1 MVSATKVDV
10 TVGAV
15 AVGNDNSTSHHGV
28 PSPVSATS
36 SSEPSSRL
44 SGSDAYTVSSVP
56 NPFAAVTTASANAPQ
71 PVSGAPWSPDSAAPA
86 GGTGPAPSPAAV
98 HPKLHHQDYPHPAP
112 HYSHPPHGTHQHH
125 HPGPLPR
132 IVSTLAATSPGPA
145 PPTTYYH
152 HRPPAHH
159 QHSNPTVSAGAAT
172 AWTRENS
179 CPNFSIGSNS
189 ESTSKSKSTAP
200 RKGATNKDTRRKS
213 TQNDR
218 RNKTS
223 APSLCSKH
231 STSSASL
238 EDDMDQVTAE
248 GATAGVGVGDSVNSR
263 RQKRLERNRESA
275 RLSRRRRKQYLE
287 ILEER
292 VTQLSTE
299 VDQGRRAHAAH
310 AVVVTMNKRREI
322 LEAAGSNGEKSEEER
337 TRLLDHGLRRTSAE
351 MMLVA
356 TFKVQQL
363 KSFSLP
369 PQSKFI
375 LWLTLQTDQYFRG
388 GRAASERLSAARIG
402 ERVSILMLSCFCVVL
417 WRIPY
422 QLVLPIFTQTDVEQ
436 RE

>member
-15 AVGNDNSTSHHGV
+15 AGGNDNGTSHRGV
-28 PSPVSATS
+28 PSPVPATS

-44 SGSDAYTVSSVP
+44 GCNDAYTVSSVP
-56 NPFAAVTTASANAPQ
+56 NPFAAATAATAPQ
-71 PVSGAPWSPDSAAPA
+71 PRSGAPWSVDTHVGAPA
-86 GGTGPAPSPAAV
+86 GETGSAPSPATA
-98 HPKLHHQDYPHPAP
+98 HPKLRHQDYLTHAP
-112 HYSHPPHGTHQHH
+112 HYSNPPHGTHPHH

-132 IVSTLAATSPGPA
+132 IVSAQAAAFPGPA

-152 HRPPAHH
+152 HHSPTQRHH
-159 QHSNPTVSAGAAT
+159 QHSNPAVPAGAT
-172 AWTRENS
+172 APWTRENS

-200 RKGATNKDTRRKS
+200 RKGATNKDARKKT

-223 APSLCSKH
+223 TPSLYSKH

-238 EDDMDQVTAE
+238 SAGEGDIDQTAAEDETI
-248 GATAGVGVGDSVNSR
+248 AGVGVGDSVNSR

-310 AVVVTMNKRREI
+310 AVTVTMNKRREI
-322 LEAAGSNGEKSEEER
+322 LESAGGNGEKSEEER
-337 TRLLDHGLRRTSAE
+337 IRLLDHGLRRTSAE

-375 LWLTLQTDQYFRG
+375 MWLTLQNDQYFRG

-402 ERVSILMLSCFCVVL
+402 ERVSIL
-417 WRIPY
+417 RN
-422 QLVLPIFTQTDVEQ
+422 
-436 RE
+436 